1 MHYMVQYALHE
12 RFWYMSA
19 LWADVSTDR
28 REWLTTE
35 WKLILFLEV
44 FLFMNPNLALEI
56 FGYIGTG
63 VVLISFIMKDI
74 KWLRV
79 VNMAGGLISLIY
91 AILTNAMPV
100 VVLNGSLILINGVQ
114 LMRIIRAER
123 EKKETDKHII
133 DRENEKDEEKI

>member
-1 MHYMVQYALHE
+1 
-12 RFWYMSA
+12 
-19 LWADVSTDR
+19 
-28 REWLTTE
+28 
-35 WKLILFLEV
+35 
-44 FLFMNPNLALEI
+44 MNPNLALEI

-114 LMRIIRAER
+114 LMRILRKER
-123 EKKETDKHII
+123 EKKKAVNSDEASAYDNK
-133 DRENEKDEEKI
+133 KEEKEENI